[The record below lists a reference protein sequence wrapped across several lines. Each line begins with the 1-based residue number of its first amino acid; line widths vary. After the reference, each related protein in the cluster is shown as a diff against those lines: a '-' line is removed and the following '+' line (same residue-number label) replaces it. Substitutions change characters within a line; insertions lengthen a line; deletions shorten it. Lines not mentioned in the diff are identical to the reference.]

1 MKKNLTELVLIIDES
16 GSMFD
21 LKEDTIGGINS
32 VIEEQKKKD
41 GEVIVST
48 VMFNNT
54 TRVLHD
60 RIPLDRIEKMG
71 SGDYNPGGMTA
82 LLDAVGGAIH
92 HIGNIHKYAR
102 NEDVP
107 EHTLFVITTDGLE
120 NASRRYSSD
129 KVKKM
134 IKRQQEKYGWE
145 FIFLGAN
152 IDSVETAG
160 AFGID
165 ESRAVNYNADKT
177 GTRTMFRAVSAAF
190 SEIRGGIALGKENCA
205 WREEADED
213 YNNR

>member
-21 LKEDTIGGINS
+21 LREDTIGGINS
-32 VIEEQKKKD
+32 VIAEQKKKD

-54 TRVLHD
+54 IRVLHD
-60 RIPLDRIEKMG
+60 RIPLDKMEQMQ
-71 SGDYNPGGMTA
+71 SSDYNPGGMTA

-129 KVKKM
+129 RVKKM
-134 IKRQQEKYGWE
+134 ISRQQERYGWE

-152 IDSVETAG
+152 IDSVKTADS
-160 AFGID
+160 FGID
-165 ESRAVNYNADKT
+165 ESRAVNYNADKA
-177 GTRTMFRAVSAAF
+177 GTRTMFRAVCAAV
-190 SEIRGGIALGKENCA
+190 SEVRAGSGLGKMNRA